1 MIQGYSSGV
10 KLLQKYRLFFLG
22 ILANTTIS
30 YTDGLAYYQ
39 LGDKYVNVIMSETSP
54 SNTALIITLYNTYWL
69 HRNATINIAGP
80 GRENIKIIIWA
91 TYRDQ
96 LYFSSDLVHK
106 RVSYA
111 GNRCSAVNKLAKSE
125 FGKEANVIYSSYTS
139 PVDILFLIMVSIILR
154 KQQ

>member
-10 KLLQKYRLFFLG
+10 KLLQKYSLFFLG

-30 YTDGLAYYQ
+30 YIDGLAYYQ
-39 LGDKYVNVIMSETSP
+39 LGDKYFNVIMSETIP
-54 SNTALIITLYNTYWL
+54 SNTALIITLYNAYWL

-80 GRENIKIIIWA
+80 GREYIKIIIWA
-91 TYRDQ
+91 TYRDE
-96 LYFSSDLVHK
+96 LYFSWDLVHK